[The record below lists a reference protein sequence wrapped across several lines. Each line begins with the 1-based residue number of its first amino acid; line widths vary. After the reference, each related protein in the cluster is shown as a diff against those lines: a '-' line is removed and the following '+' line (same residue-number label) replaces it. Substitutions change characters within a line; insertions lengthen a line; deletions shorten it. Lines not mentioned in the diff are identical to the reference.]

1 MNLFRIFQVNLTNEQ
16 INEVNNAKELPEWY
30 KLYSAL
36 KWNPTQEILT
46 QASGMYKKVAEITAK
61 DLEDVFTISNIGKE
75 EFINRLAPMSSI
87 SVGDIIVNEND
98 DAFIVQPIGFK
109 QIAF

>member
-1 MNLFRIFQVNLTNEQ
+1 MKLFRIFQINLTSEQ
-16 INEVNNAKELPEWY
+16 INEVNTTCEMPEFY
-30 KLYSAL
+30 KAYMAL
-36 KWNPTQEILT
+36 RWNPTQEAIT
-46 QASGMYKKVAEITAK
+46 KASGMYKKVAEITAK

-87 SVGDIIVNEND
+87 SVGDIVVNEND